1 MEPVS
6 GATPWFERPPRTN
19 VSVEPHMDPMDWLEN
34 HELLRFFRRHKT
46 EMSCM
51 EKPRTFLCQLRDHDL
66 VPEDRYKKVSCM
78 RSKDNM
84 RKGLYEIL
92 DWFERE
98 RSQKVRE
105 FWSCVFKDSILNQ
118 YPTLRLLRNS
128 LMDEKV
134 GKEESDKGKRKALSD
149 SEEEKQEK
157 SVTKKIKLRSRSVC
171 RNEEEPAGP
180 SSQLTPRK
188 RSKKLCFSTPRKKG
202 KENNIWS
209 WPFYKLQ
216 LPVTCGDRKGTLDR
230 QRLAK
235 GERCIVVEK
244 RWFSPPEFEIFA
256 GKKSSRNW
264 KSSIQCMETPL
275 EKLIQEGHLQAAK
288 YKRDPKKAKKS
299 LFPSGDVTI
308 VSSGDEEEEEDRDL
322 DELDRVS
329 SSSKES
335 SPAVPDEEREERAE
349 QQPQAS
355 HDKRMFRV
363 TCGASDGTFYKNRFV
378 SGTRGKSIRTET
390 SWMTPVEFLELALGR
405 KDASW
410 KKDIECEGKPLFV
423 LIKAETL
430 TIHSLLC
437 NCSLCKPDDKD
448 QRNQKNDDECCIC
461 RREGD
466 LVMCDNCPRSFHQ
479 TCHLPYVENG
489 LLRDNSPWFCTFC
502 VFRSNEHYF
511 GSEELESALSY
522 NISQRMLQC
531 QCLLLC
537 LWRAD
542 EEQIFAANPCRYLN
556 DYSKV
561 IRTPMWFGHIAGKLQ
576 KTLYQTVGEFVTDV
590 RLIFSNCALYNR
602 KNAEVL
608 VIGKRLKELFDRKFK
623 SVFNIKRKGL
633 EYSNMPVLY
642 HSNKVQETVLY
653 HPII

>member
-51 EKPRTFLCQLRDHDL
+51 EKPHTFLRQLRDHDL

-84 RKGLYEIL
+84 RDGLYEIL
-92 DWFERE
+92 DWFETE

-128 LMDEKV
+128 LMDGSFHFDISEKV
-134 GKEESDKGKRKALSD
+134 GKEESDKEKRKALSD
-149 SEEEKQEK
+149 SEKEEEEEEEQEK
-157 SVTKKIKLRSRSVC
+157 SVTKKRKLGSRSVC
-171 RNEEEPAGP
+171 RNDNEEEPAGP

-209 WPFYKLQ
+209 WPFFKLQ

-235 GERCIVVEK
+235 
-244 RWFSPPEFEIFA
+244 
-256 GKKSSRNW
+256 
-264 KSSIQCMETPL
+264 
-275 EKLIQEGHLQAAK
+275 
-288 YKRDPKKAKKS
+288 
-299 LFPSGDVTI
+299 

-355 HDKRMFRV
+355 HDKRMFKV

-437 NCSLCKPDDKD
+437 NCNLCKPDDED

-466 LVMCDNCPRSFHQ
+466 LVMCDNCPRSFHKK
-479 TCHLPYVENG
+479 CHLPHVENG

-537 LWRAD
+537 LWSAD

-556 DYSKV
+556 NYSKV
-561 IRTPMWFGHIAGKLQ
+561 IETPMWFGHIAGKLQ
-576 KTLYQTVGEFVTDV
+576 QKLYQTVGEFVTDV

>member
-1 MEPVS
+1 
-6 GATPWFERPPRTN
+6 
-19 VSVEPHMDPMDWLEN
+19 MDPMDWLEN

-128 LMDEKV
+128 LMDGSFHFDISEKV

-149 SEEEKQEK
+149 SEKEEEEEEEQEK
-157 SVTKKIKLRSRSVC
+157 SVTKKRKLRSRSVC

-188 RSKKLCFSTPRKKG
+188 RSKKLCF
-202 KENNIWS
+202 
-209 WPFYKLQ
+209 Y
-216 LPVTCGDRKGTLDR
+216 
-230 QRLAK
+230 
-235 GERCIVVEK
+235 
-244 RWFSPPEFEIFA
+244 
-256 GKKSSRNW
+256 
-264 KSSIQCMETPL
+264 
-275 EKLIQEGHLQAAK
+275 
-288 YKRDPKKAKKS
+288 
-299 LFPSGDVTI
+299 
-308 VSSGDEEEEEDRDL
+308 
-322 DELDRVS
+322 
-329 SSSKES
+329 
-335 SPAVPDEEREERAE
+335 EEREERAE

-363 TCGASDGTFYKNRFV
+363 TCGASDGTLYKKRFA

-423 LIKAETL
+423 LIKAKTL
-430 TIHSLLC
+430 RIHSLLC
-437 NCSLCKPDDKD
+437 NCSLCKPDDED

-466 LVMCDNCPRSFHQ
+466 LVMCDNCPRSFHKK
-479 TCHLPYVENG
+479 CHLPHVENG

-537 LWRAD
+537 LWGAD
-542 EEQIFAANPCRYLN
+542 EEQIFAAKPFRYLN
-556 DYSKV
+556 DYSDM
-561 IRTPMWFGHIAGKLQ
+561 IETPMWFGHIAGKLQ
-576 KTLYQTVGEFVTDV
+576 QKLYQTVGEFVTDV

-602 KNAEVL
+602 ENAEVL
-608 VIGKRLKELFDRKFK
+608 VKGNRLKELFDRTFK
-623 SVFNIKRKGL
+623 SVFNIK
-633 EYSNMPVLY
+633 
-642 HSNKVQETVLY
+642 
-653 HPII
+653 